1 MYMQAYFYNSRPA
14 AVRGSDFSSV
24 VVVGF
29 PRRKFPK
36 PFVSI
41 VCVCVCVCVCVYVCE
56 CVCVSVCVFVSI
68 FLTTQPS
75 SS

>member
-1 MYMQAYFYNSRPA
+1 MYKQAYFYNSRPA

-36 PFVSI
+36 PFVC
-41 VCVCVCVCVCVYVCE
+41 VCVFACVCVCVCLCVYLCQY
-56 CVCVSVCVFVSI
+56 F
-68 FLTTQPS
+68 
-75 SS
+75 